1 MKKRFLILCFVL
13 LAGLVTACSQK
24 PKSQEVTNPNKE
36 QGNNEELN
44 TSGNPS
50 ITTEPSEIPNKNIN
64 IPTTTPYKE
73 EHNKEDNH
81 MDDKS
86 DQESKMED
94 DKKENA
100 SEDKNSVNSDQ
111 DKENSRAEDI
121 KKGTKGWV
129 SEDKTKVCIDDEG
142 TILTFMIKEGEVL
155 ITGLE
160 TPPKNELIIPESIES
175 YPVTAIEEYAFYN
188 TSITKLVLPEGLKVI
203 KSRAFQK
210 CYELKEISFPSSLE
224 VIEQSAFG
232 ICPALETMTLPKENK
247 HYTITDGVLYTKDKN
262 TLVKYPSGSE
272 VKEYTILKSV
282 NRIAEGAFSLAKK
295 LTRVE
300 LPDKLSVIENE
311 AFSGCIQLSFE
322 LTPNITKIGDY
333 AFSDC
338 YSITELRLPDS
349 LTYLGEGAF
358 SACEKLESVI
368 IPKKL
373 TRIPFAAFTSNTS
386 LTEVVFLG
394 SIATIEDMSFSS
406 CQSLTYI
413 DIPIGTIHIGDMA
426 FYACTNLEEITIPD
440 TTVSFGNEIF
450 GEVSNL
456 VIVTPKNS
464 TAETYAKENGFGYQE
479 AVVDIIE

>member
-1 MKKRFLILCFVL
+1 MKRRFLLLCVVL
-13 LAGLVTACSQK
+13 LVGFVTACSQK
-24 PKSQEVTNPNKE
+24 SNSLEVSNPHNE
-36 QGNNEELN
+36 QGSHEEEGG
-44 TSGNPS
+44 TRNPS
-50 ITTEPSEIPNKNIN
+50 ITTKPNETQGKDIN
-64 IPTTTPYKE
+64 IPTTTPSTGELNLDNNLE
-73 EHNKEDNH
+73 EDRDEQGTDKQGDEKDN
-81 MDDKS
+81 
-86 DQESKMED
+86 
-94 DKKENA
+94 NI
-100 SEDKNSVNSDQ
+100 EDKNSPNSEK
-111 DKENSRAEDI
+111 DKEDTDIDRI

-210 CYELKEISFPSSLE
+210 CYELKAISFPSSLE

-247 HYTITDGVLYTKDKN
+247 YYTITDGVLYTKDKN

-282 NRIAEGAFSLAKK
+282 NRIAEGAFSLAKN

-300 LPDKLSVIENE
+300 LPDKLSIIENE

-322 LTPNITKIGDY
+322 LTQNITKIGDY
-333 AFSDC
+333 AFADC

-394 SIATIEDMSFSS
+394 SITTIEDMSFSS

-450 GEVSNL
+450 GEISNL